1 MNLLREKLRAR
12 GHHLACGGGD
22 SSSSSSQTTQ
32 YNVSD
37 SRQVHST
44 DSRVYTDSRVST
56 DSRSYKDSGNTTIT
70 TLDGGAIAASRDLG
84 LRAIDQNST
93 NTAALFAAGN
103 QLFNRG
109 AEILK
114 ANMQLT
120 ADLSQTAANAYDG
133 ATAQATGN
141 RTMLLVG
148 LAVVGVVAVMAFG
161 GK

>member
-12 GHHLACGGGD
+12 GHHLAMGGGD
-22 SSSSSSQTTQ
+22 SSSASTQTTT

-44 DSRVYTDSRVST
+44 DSRSYSDSRV
-56 DSRSYKDSGNTTIT
+56 DSRSYRDSGNTNIT
-70 TLDGGAIAASRDLG
+70 TLDGGAITAARDVS
-84 LRAIDQNST
+84 LRALDSNAT
-93 NTAALFAAGN
+93 NTAVLFAAADR
-103 QLFNRG
+103 LFGRG
-109 AEILK
+109 AEILS

-120 ADLSQTAANAYDG
+120 ADLSQTAANAYEG

-141 RTMLLVG
+141 KTMLLGG
-148 LAVVGVVAVMAFG
+148 LAVVGVVAVMAM